1 MSGIG
6 ETVFTICVTLI
17 AVEVISRFCPENSMV
32 GFVKA
37 LVSVMLL
44 TAAISAVLNLNLD
57 FSLSSEAAKDSQ
69 TELSQYVEGQVQ
81 SGVEAELK
89 NSVEGILRA
98 IDLVPE
104 KTEIFTDI
112 SGESGIVLSKVCVT
126 FQYDTDAQRA
136 KVLLEQ
142 TLGDDVQVEVK
153 TDGR

>member
-57 FSLSSEAAKDSQ
+57 FSLSSETAKDSQ